1 MAYNH
6 HIATRREM
14 QVETALISGIVGFGL
29 CAGIFFI
36 LWITKLRKPRKPSRI
51 DVISTVEKF
60 KSVGELVVFKVF
72 TKEIIT
78 TSDHWFGEMGKKYF
92 RWLASEKKMAM
103 IFEFDID
110 FKYDLH
116 SPDFVVEPRGI
127 DSYLLKMPKCLYE
140 SHIKNISFYDEQR
153 ARLLPWLL
161 PDLLSKAFSDSFSED
176 TKNRLVAEAKNQAS
190 RMANELVK
198 RMQSEVQKSARQTLE
213 LLARGFGAE
222 EITITF
228 SDVEPLQAEVNYQS
242 QTENKKEAAG

>member
-1 MAYNH
+1 M
-6 HIATRREM
+6 
-14 QVETALISGIVGFGL
+14 ETALISGIVGFGL
-29 CAGIFFI
+29 CAGIFLVF
-36 LWITKLRKPRKPSRI
+36 WITRRRKPRKPSRVN
-51 DVISTVEKF
+51 VISTVEKF
-60 KSVGELVVFKVF
+60 KSLGELVVFKVF

-116 SPDFVVEPRGI
+116 SPDFIIESFESN
-127 DSYLLKMPKCLYE
+127 SYLLKMPKCLYE

-161 PDLLSKAFSDSFSED
+161 PDLLSNAFSDSFSEE

-213 LLARGFGAE
+213 LLAKGFGAE
-222 EITITF
+222 RVTITF
-228 SDVEPLQAEVNYQS
+228 SDVEPLQAGVNYQS
-242 QTENKKEAAG
+242 QTEDKKEAVGS

>member
-1 MAYNH
+1 
-6 HIATRREM
+6 
-14 QVETALISGIVGFGL
+14 VETALISGIIGFGL
-29 CAGIFFI
+29 CAGIFLI
-36 LWITKLRKPRKPSRI
+36 LWITRLRKPRKPSRVE
-51 DVISTVEKF
+51 VISTVERF

-116 SPDFVVEPRGI
+116 SPDFIVEPFES
-127 DSYLLKMPKCLYE
+127 DSYRLQMPKCLYE

-161 PDLLSKAFSDSFSED
+161 PDLLSNAFSDSFSEE
-176 TKNRLVAEAKNQAS
+176 TKNRLVAEAKNQALQ
-190 RMANELVK
+190 MANELVK

-222 EITITF
+222 EITVMF
-228 SDVEPLQAEVNYQS
+228 SDAEPLPAEVNYQS
-242 QTENKKEAAG
+242 QTEDKKEAVGS

>member
-1 MAYNH
+1 M
-6 HIATRREM
+6 
-14 QVETALISGIVGFGL
+14 ETAFLSGVIGFAL
-29 CAGIFFI
+29 CAGVFFV
-36 LWITKLRKPRKPSRI
+36 LRMTRLKKSRTAGKI
-51 DVISTVEKF
+51 DVVSAVEKF
-60 KSVGELVVFKVF
+60 RSVGELVVFKVF

-116 SPDFVVEPRGI
+116 SPDFIIEQREG
-127 DSYLLKMPKCLYE
+127 DSFFLKMPKCLYE

-153 ARLLPWLL
+153 AKLLPWLL
-161 PDLLSKAFSDSFSED
+161 PDLLSNAFSDSFNEE

-198 RMQSEVQKSARQTLE
+198 RMQSEVQKSARQTME
-213 LLARGFGAE
+213 LLAQGFGAAE
-222 EITITF
+222 VTITF
-228 SDVEPLQAEVNYQS
+228 TDLEPLQAGINYQA
-242 QTENKKEAAG
+242 QAGNEKGNRKQIPD

>member
-1 MAYNH
+1 M
-6 HIATRREM
+6 
-14 QVETALISGIVGFGL
+14 ETALISGVVGFVL
-29 CAGIFFI
+29 CAGIFFV
-36 LWITKLRKPRKPSRI
+36 LWITRLRKPRKPGRVE
-51 DVISTVEKF
+51 VISTVEKF

-116 SPDFVVEPRGI
+116 SPDFIVEPRES

-153 ARLLPWLL
+153 ARFLPWLL
-161 PDLLSKAFSDSFSED
+161 PDLLSKAFSDSFSEE

-190 RMANELVK
+190 QMANELVK

-213 LLARGFGAE
+213 LLAKGFGAE
-222 EITITF
+222 GITITF
-228 SDVEPLQAEVNYQS
+228 SDVEPLQSKVNYQS
-242 QTENKKEAAG
+242 QTGNETEKKGIAHG

>member
-1 MAYNH
+1 M
-6 HIATRREM
+6 
-14 QVETALISGIVGFGL
+14 ETAVISGIIGFAL
-29 CAGIFFI
+29 CAGIFLAF
-36 LWITKLRKPRKPSRI
+36 WITRLRKPRKPGRVA
-51 DVISTVEKF
+51 VISTVEKF

-116 SPDFVVEPRGI
+116 SPDFVVEPRGT
-127 DSYLLKMPKCLYE
+127 DSYLLKMPKCVYE

-161 PDLLSKAFSDSFSED
+161 PDLLSKAFSDSFSEE

-213 LLARGFGAE
+213 LLAKGFGAE
-222 EITITF
+222 EITIVF
-228 SDVEPLQAEVNYQS
+228 SDMEPLQAGVNYQS
-242 QTENKKEAAG
+242 QTGNETNGAGR